1 MFAGI
6 WPIVLG
12 FCMRVDESRA
22 TSSEQTYQASSF
34 SDVDASRHN
43 ETRPPEVCDSFW
55 PEFPFCHA
63 PLIGQQQK
71 SLTWPKVVRR
81 TQATSFKEIETC
93 SRGACSKTKS
103 YEVWGLEKTF
113 AFIKNGSSISRF
125 GDGELRLME
134 GAKHINHGMEIGGK
148 QLRMKLNVVAKLG
161 GCNHDKF
168 CIGLVD
174 MFKQYDK
181 QSVNS
186 HNNWFVHPQHRR
198 RYQGLVTRFFPKGV
212 YCSASITRLDH
223 WPELTKDQLEGHWRE
238 VFANKTILIVSGR
251 NMSGH
256 EPVFKLS
263 KAVYVAP
270 PPPKRLAFRIYGSL
284 KSSTLLN
291 IAKLQPDITLL
302 SIGPTATILAA
313 ELACNGVQVLDV
325 GSVSNL

>member
-148 QLRMKLNVVAKLG
+148 QLRMKLNVVASWVVATMTSFASDWWTCSNSMTSKALI
-161 GCNHDKF
+161 HTI
-168 CIGLVD
+168 IGL
-174 MFKQYDK
+174 
-181 QSVNS
+181 
-186 HNNWFVHPQHRR
+186 
-198 RYQGLVTRFFPKGV
+198 
-212 YCSASITRLDH
+212 
-223 WPELTKDQLEGHWRE
+223 LT
-238 VFANKTILIVSGR
+238 
-251 NMSGH
+251 
-256 EPVFKLS
+256 P
-263 KAVYVAP
+263 
-270 PPPKRLAFRIYGSL
+270 
-284 KSSTLLN
+284 N
-291 IAKLQPDITLL
+291 IDEDIR
-302 SIGPTATILAA
+302 
-313 ELACNGVQVLDV
+313 VW
-325 GSVSNL
+325 